1 MSGAYKKR
9 AHREFCGLCHRMSSI
24 GFWVPDECWA
34 AVVHASRINDIHCLP
49 CFIARADEQLIPWDR
64 EIKLF
69 PVSLSA
75 HLTATSLRHLVT
87 SGGALAQG
95 IEAGTAT
102 TGTGVVHESPV
113 AEGHAPMPCSPTS
126 ITDTDG
132 VEAEQ

>member
-75 HLTATSLRHLVT
+75 HLTATSLR
-87 SGGALAQG
+87 
-95 IEAGTAT
+95 TAT